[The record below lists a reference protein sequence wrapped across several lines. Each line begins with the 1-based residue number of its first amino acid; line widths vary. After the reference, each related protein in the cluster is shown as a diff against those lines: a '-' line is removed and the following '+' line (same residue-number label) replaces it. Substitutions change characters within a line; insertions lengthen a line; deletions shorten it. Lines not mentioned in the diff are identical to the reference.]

1 MRNEKYFEIFF
12 TTDNVTEYSWLNFL
26 SYVSKLN
33 GIFKKWKIYNVFE
46 KNIVRYFIK
55 TSKEMPTTLGDLN
68 DFLLKKVE
76 SIPTYPKRILK
87 SFYFMIRKQKSIID
101 VYDRN
106 ESKFLR
112 KIYMSELTIFP
123 FKVDN
128 YFTFTN
134 IIFKNKNE
142 SFIHKKVL
150 FSIPHFFLN
159 IDFSKHTRFLYKKDI
174 KKYLNIEKTVELF
187 ESDRKNSILKIDAF
201 PYLQDDYYL
210 NLNKFDFDKHS
221 CIIGGS
227 GTGKSKFLSLLV
239 KNIYDNPNYKMKYK
253 IVIIDPHASIEKDIG
268 GLENT
273 KIIDFKSKENS
284 MDLFINSNENLISES
299 EILLSLFK
307 NLMASE
313 YNSKLERVLRH
324 SIYLLM
330 SIEKVNFKNLRNLVT
345 DNEFRN
351 KILKENR
358 EILPDAVTD
367 FFLREF
373 NDLKNKSHAEAI
385 SPIISFID
393 EMSILPLFEDE
404 DKLVSLEKIIDENF
418 LSIVSLDEA
427 YIGEKMTKTIS
438 SLIIGQIF
446 SITQKR
452 AFNEHIIFIIDEVSV
467 VQNPIIKRFL
477 AESRKYNV
485 SLILSGQYFNQIEDD
500 LQKAIFANII
510 NYYTFRVSREDA
522 ALLAK
527 NMQMEAAVHDSYYV
541 KIKMLTDLANRECV
555 VRVSQNG
562 RVLPAFKAK
571 TLNMNS
577 IPRVEE
583 KYDIDINKK
592 FSVKQ
597 EIKNTKNFLINGNI
611 KLKDIMSSQST
622 GRRRIIDER

>member
-1 MRNEKYFEIFF
+1 MRNKKYFEIFF
-12 TTDNVTEYSWLNFL
+12 TTDNVTEESWLKFL

-33 GIFKKWKIYNVFE
+33 GIFRKWKIYIAFE

-68 DFLLKKVE
+68 DFLLKKVDN
-76 SIPTYPKRILK
+76 IPSYPKRFLK
-87 SFYFMIRKQKSIID
+87 LFYFMIKKQRSIID

-112 KIYMSELTIFP
+112 KIYMSEVTIFP

-134 IIFKNKNE
+134 IIFKNQKDNLI
-142 SFIHKKVL
+142 FKKVFL
-150 FSIPHFFLN
+150 SIPHLFLS

-187 ESDRKNSILKIDAF
+187 ESDKKNSILKIDAF

-253 IVIIDPHASIEKDIG
+253 VVIIDPHASIEKDIG

-273 KIIDFKSKENS
+273 KIIDFKSRENS
-284 MDLFINSNENLISES
+284 MDLFINSNENIISES

-330 SIEKVNFKNLRNLVT
+330 SIEKVNFKNLRNLIT
-345 DNEFRN
+345 DSEFRSR
-351 KILKENR
+351 ILKENR
-358 EILPDAVTD
+358 DILPDAVSD

-373 NDLKNKSHAEAI
+373 TDLKNKSHAEAI

-393 EMSILPLFEDE
+393 EMSILPVFEDE
-404 DKLVSLEKIIDENF
+404 SKLISLEKIIDENF
-418 LSIVSLDEA
+418 LNIVSLDEA

-438 SLIIGQIF
+438 SLIIGQMF
-446 SITQKR
+446 SIMQKR
-452 AFNEHIIFIIDEVSV
+452 NLNEHIIFIIDEVSV

-485 SLILSGQYFNQIEDD
+485 TLILSGQYFNQIEDD
-500 LQKAIFANII
+500 LQKAIFANVM

-522 ALLAK
+522 AILAK

-577 IPRVEE
+577 IPRLEE
-583 KYDIDINKK
+583 KNNIIINKK
-592 FSVKQ
+592 PSVKQ
-597 EIKNTKNFLINGNI
+597 ELKNTKKFFINGNI

-622 GRRRIIDER
+622 GRRRVTDER